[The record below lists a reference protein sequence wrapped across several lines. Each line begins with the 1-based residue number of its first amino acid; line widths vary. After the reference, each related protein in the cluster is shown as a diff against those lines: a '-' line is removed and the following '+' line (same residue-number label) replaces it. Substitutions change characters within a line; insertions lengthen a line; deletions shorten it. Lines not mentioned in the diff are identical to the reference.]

1 MGNHGWNSHNFR
13 QGSRLEYSG
22 AARFELSQEIR
33 DVARV
38 RFPSPVTHLT
48 ADGFRYS
55 LTELTIVRLWLPD
68 ERSWKTESI
77 EFRSV
82 RSGHNP
88 TGATELISLR
98 ALPRDG
104 IIREA
109 FDLSMPPA
117 PAFVEPRVIEVA
129 PGGRG
134 AVVRRDP
141 QHAPFG
147 SLR

>member
-1 MGNHGWNSHNFR
+1 MGNHGWNSHGFK
-13 QGSRLEYSG
+13 QGSKLEYAG
-22 AARFELSQEIR
+22 AARFDLSQEIR

-38 RFPSPVTHLT
+38 SFPSPVTHLT

-55 LTELTIVRLWLPD
+55 FTELLITRLWSTAD
-68 ERSWKTESI
+68 RSWKTESI
-77 EFRSV
+77 EFWSM

-88 TGATELISLR
+88 RGEKDRIELK

-109 FDLSMPPA
+109 FDLSMPAVPA
-117 PAFVEPRVIEVA
+117 YAEPRTIELMA
-129 PGGRG
+129 GGRG
-134 AVVRRDP
+134 TVVRREP
-141 QHAPFG
+141 NRAPFS